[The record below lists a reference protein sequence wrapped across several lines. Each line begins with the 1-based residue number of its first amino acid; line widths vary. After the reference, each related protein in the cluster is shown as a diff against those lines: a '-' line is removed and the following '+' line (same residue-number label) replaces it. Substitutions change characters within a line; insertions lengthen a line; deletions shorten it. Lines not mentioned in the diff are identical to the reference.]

1 MATGIR
7 SRTFCFLAGIA
18 ICVVAPC
25 IARSGP
31 ALYTSEIQLRLWE
44 RQVPYG
50 TSIMNPPVMGNSP
63 SGNLA
68 SLSGQGPAGFTLPAG
83 QITLMTSLVDPSPA
97 PASLDFR
104 STNFT
109 GANAGGNFFDGG
121 APGVANFTPLP
132 SIPAGQ
138 FGVTFSYKPNR
149 FGGVMNLLGTFTWN
163 GELAACA
170 YCTYRTA
177 IPLSPIGG
185 PVGGTA
191 TAMAY
196 LGGTAF
202 PGTFVTATVWGFPWD
217 TGMVSGIAAV
227 AGTSSSST
235 TTAMGADSRTA
246 SGLGTLNLVT
256 PFLVR
261 VKSNPYDCGGCVNK
275 WYYAGIADAQI
286 QFVPE
291 PTTGAVLAAGAGTL
305 AILLR
310 RLKRRKL

>member
-1 MATGIR
+1 MAASIR
-7 SRTFCFLAGIA
+7 SRTFCFLAGVA

-31 ALYTSEIQLRLWE
+31 ALYTSDIHLRLWE

-50 TSIMNPPVMGNSP
+50 ALLTGPAMGNSP
-63 SGNLA
+63 AGNLV
-68 SLSGQGPAGFTLPAG
+68 SLVGQRPAGFTLPAG
-83 QITLMTSLVDPSPA
+83 QITLLTSLVDPSPA

-104 STNFT
+104 STNFA

-121 APGVANFTPLP
+121 APGVANFTPL
-132 SIPAGQ
+132 SAIPAGQ
-138 FGVTFSYKPNR
+138 FGVTFSHKPNR

-185 PVGGTA
+185 PVGGIA

-196 LGGTAF
+196 LGGTAS

-261 VKSNPYDCGGCVNK
+261 VKSNPSDCGGCVNK
-275 WYYAGIADAQI
+275 WYYAGIADFQI

-291 PTTGAVLAAGAGTL
+291 PSTSVVLAAGMGTL
-305 AILLR
+305 AALLHWS
-310 RLKRRKL
+310 KRRKL